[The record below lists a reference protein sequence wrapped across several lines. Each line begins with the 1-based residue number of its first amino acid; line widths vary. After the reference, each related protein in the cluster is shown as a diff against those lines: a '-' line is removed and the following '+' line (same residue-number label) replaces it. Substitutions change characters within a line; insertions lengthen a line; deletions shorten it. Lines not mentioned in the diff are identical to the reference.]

1 MGYQGEREAYGRCEP
16 CKLIYQW
23 AGAPRVCD
31 AKCNR
36 CGRALQRAQLRTP
49 GKRVFEVPLGLLRAA
64 N

>member
-1 MGYQGEREAYGRCEP
+1 
-16 CKLIYQW
+16 LIYQW